1 MEPVRRVAG
10 RALPLGRA
18 DVDTDQ
24 IIPSHW
30 LKRLERTGYG
40 PGLFEAW
47 RKDPAFV
54 LNDPRHR
61 GATVLLA
68 GANFGC
74 GSSREHAVWAL
85 LDAGFRAVIA
95 PSIADI
101 FRNNAL
107 RNGLVPVEL
116 DDAAVSR
123 LVELA
128 RAEPDALITIDVGE
142 RTVTAPGVRAPFA
155 LDDSSRIRLLEGLD
169 EIALTLQY
177 EGDIASYEAKR
188 PEWLP
193 RVPRPA

>member
-1 MEPVRRVAG
+1 MEPVRRVVG
-10 RALPLGRA
+10 RALPLARA

-54 LNDPRHR
+54 LNDPRYN
-61 GATVLLA
+61 GAVVLLA
-68 GANFGC
+68 GPNFGS

-95 PSIADI
+95 PRLADI

-107 RNGLVPVEL
+107 RNGLLPIEIDADSVEKLVDAVRRDPTTTIAIDVERSTVEAPGIHARFVL
-116 DDAAVSR
+116 DDFSR
-123 LVELA
+123 
-128 RAEPDALITIDVGE
+128 T
-142 RTVTAPGVRAPFA
+142 
-155 LDDSSRIRLLEGLD
+155 RLLEGLD
-169 EIALTLQY
+169 DIAVTLRH
-177 EGDIASYEAKR
+177 EGDIAAFEAQR

-193 RVPRPA
+193 RVR

>member
-1 MEPVRRVAG
+1 MEPVRRIVG
-10 RALPLGRA
+10 RALPLARA

-54 LNDPRHR
+54 LNDPRYK
-61 GATVLLA
+61 GAVVLLA

-95 PSIADI
+95 PRLADI

-107 RNGLVPVEL
+107 RNGLVPIEIDADSVEK
-116 DDAAVSR
+116 
-123 LVELA
+123 LVEA
-128 RAEPDALITIDVGE
+128 TRRDPNTTIAIDVQ
-142 RTVTAPGVRAPFA
+142 RSTVQAPGIRATFA
-155 LDDSSRIRLLEGLD
+155 LDEFSRTRLLEGLD
-169 EIALTLQY
+169 EIAVTLRQ
-177 EGDIASYEAKR
+177 ERDIAAFEAKR

-193 RVPRPA
+193 RVR